1 MRQDQQSVSEAAKRL
16 RREMNRRSKMI
27 PGLQGE
33 PLRSMDG
40 AQQAMGRAEKS
51 LRGNRP
57 GHARPNQDE
66 AISKLK
72 GLMKG
77 LKQAAQPQKQAR
89 GQRDGQQDG
98 QRGSSQKKV
107 RIPGADEHDAPAE
120 FRKELMDAMKGKAPS
135 EFRESVKR
143 YYESLV
149 K

>member
-1 MRQDQQSVSEAAKRL
+1 
-16 RREMNRRSKMI
+16 
-27 PGLQGE
+27 
-33 PLRSMDG
+33 MDG

-72 GLMKG
+72 GLMNG
-77 LKQAAQPQKQAR
+77 LKKAAQPQKQSR
-89 GQRDGQQDG
+89 GERDGRQDG
-98 QRGSSQKKV
+98 RRGTSRQKV